1 MEITVTIPDELAEHL
16 QAEGT
21 DLERR
26 ALEAF
31 AAAEYRA
38 GRLSRPDLRRLL
50 GFETS
55 YEIDGFL
62 KRHEVYDGITPEEF
76 ERDRQELDR
85 LFPDE
90 ARREKARQA
99 AANIIARSK
108 GVTLGG
114 LKIKDLINEGRP

>member
-1 MEITVTIPDELAEHL
+1 MDITLTIPDALAEHL
-16 QAEGT
+16 QAGGA

-38 GRLSRPDLRRLL
+38 GRLTRPELRRLL

-62 KRHEVYDGITPEEF
+62 KRHAVDDGITP
-76 ERDRQELDR
+76 DELDR
-85 LFPDE
+85 QIE
-90 ARREKARQA
+90 TMER
-99 AANIIARSK
+99 
-108 GVTLGG
+108 LG
-114 LKIKDLINEGRP
+114 L

>member
-1 MEITVTIPDELAEHL
+1 MDITLTIPDALAEHL
-16 QAEGT
+16 QAEGA

-38 GRLSRPDLRRLL
+38 GRLTRPDLRRLL

-62 KRHEVYDGITPEEF
+62 KRHEVDDGITPDEL
-76 ERDRQELDR
+76 ERQIETMDR
-85 LFPDE
+85 L
-90 ARREKARQA
+90 
-99 AANIIARSK
+99 
-108 GVTLGG
+108 G
-114 LKIKDLINEGRP
+114 L